1 MFKNNLESSL
11 FLGASKMQQRIR
23 HKCNVVTFLVRK
35 VAASQILEVINL
47 AQNCVTQHTS
57 INESRLMVVAK

>member
-11 FLGASKMQQRIR
+11 FLGASKMQRRIR
-23 HKCNVVTFLVRK
+23 HKCNVVTFLVR
-35 VAASQILEVINL
+35 ILEVINL

-57 INESRLMVVAK
+57 MNESRLMVVAK